1 MKWKRFILLIIVLL
15 FTSACGNG
23 NGNLPAETNAPALP
37 AGAPT
42 PEPAPDD
49 RYVRWV
55 ATEDRT
61 YPLACADVDYGWG
74 KLCLLG
80 EQDQKPVLLYGGTDP
95 QAIPL
100 DRNYTLA
107 AVGPDVVWLG
117 SEKELLRLDGQ
128 GNQTLSLTLSDKVED
143 MTCDEAGNLWA
154 AHKNAL
160 TLVRADGSA
169 ETVSLPQGFTAGT
182 LCRLG
187 TGGIGV
193 FASRTKGDAASV
205 YRLSAEEPEP
215 KPLEGAVS
223 WGLIYPGDGF
233 AEYYYYIEPGLEY
246 HLSGGKQLFRF
257 SGGKSTAV
265 FDLAGLDRDGLLQG
279 IYPDGSDFLVLYSA
293 GDTAGLLRLTRTEEE
308 KQIITMARLENNHI
322 NSELIDRFNAEHP
335 EYYLVSRLY
344 GDEDELHL
352 DILAG
357 ERPDLLSGMCVSTE
371 VYAAKGLLADL
382 YPYLKREPELLAD
395 LVPSVLKSLETYGGK
410 LTQLCPDYVL
420 YTCAAP
426 KRYVGD
432 ADRWTLADLQRICA
446 DNPDLS
452 LWGPERGMKLL
463 DVMLCGILEHFADLE
478 NQELRFDTP
487 EFIAYLDFL
496 SDMDQRAQSFSGS
509 FDYGDGE
516 ILFCVENFTSVA
528 GESPSAAVSGY
539 VQALAQLDMDA
550 LKFVGFPAEGGT
562 GCRINATSL
571 FSVMAGTGNEEA
583 AWTFLRWTLEK
594 SVQEAMTTYI
604 PIRKSVLEAQLK
616 QAGEG
621 TPETTV
627 TRYRDPVGAANG
639 TNTETYTVTVP
650 AVPGLSEA
658 ELNLF
663 RDLLDRAE
671 GLYQD
676 ARTHPCYEL
685 IYRECAD
692 FFIGKKTSAETAASI
707 QAKMAIYLAERG

>member
-1 MKWKRFILLIIVLL
+1 MKRICLLLLVFVFL
-15 FTSACGNG
+15 FTAACGDGGENT
-23 NGNLPAETNAPALP
+23 PAGTNAPA
-37 AGAPT
+37 APT
-42 PEPAPDD
+42 PEPVSDT
-49 RYVRWV
+49 RYVRWTV
-55 ATEDRT
+55 TEART
-61 YPLACADVDYGWG
+61 YPLVCADAEYGWG

-80 EQDQKPVLLYGGTDP
+80 EQEEKPVLLYGGTEP
-95 QAIPL
+95 RTIAL
-100 DRNYTLA
+100 DRSYALVA
-107 AVGPDVVWLG
+107 AGPEAVWLG
-117 SEKELLRLDGQ
+117 VETALVCLDDQ
-128 GNQTLSLTLSDKVED
+128 GNQTLSLTLSEKTED
-143 MTCDEAGNLWA
+143 MTCDGDGNLWA
-154 AHKNAL
+154 AHKSTL
-160 TLVRADGSA
+160 TLVRIDGST

-187 TGGIGV
+187 SGGIGV
-193 FASRTKGDAASV
+193 FASKTKGDVSPV
-205 YRLSAEEPEP
+205 LRLTAEDREP
-215 KPLEGAVS
+215 KPLEGAEAWPMV
-223 WGLIYPGDGF
+223 GPGEGTADF
-233 AEYYYYIEPGLEY
+233 YYYMEWGKDHP
-246 HLSGGKQLFRF
+246 LSGGKQIFRF
-257 SGGKSTAV
+257 ADGRSTPAL
-265 FDLAGLDRDGLLQG
+265 DLAGLGHEGQLRG
-279 IYPDGSDFLVLYSA
+279 ICPDGADFIVLYTTEDSA
-293 GDTAGLLRLTRTEEE
+293 GFLRLKRTEAE
-308 KQIITMARLENNHI
+308 KQILTMARLENNHI
-322 NSELIDRFNAEHP
+322 NSDLIDRFNAEHP

-382 YPYLKREPELLAD
+382 YPYLEREPELLAD

-432 ADRWTLADLQRICA
+432 ADRWTLADLERICTE
-446 DNPDLS
+446 NPELT

-463 DVMLCGILEHFADLE
+463 DVMLCAILEHFADLE
-478 NQELRFDTP
+478 SQELHFDSP

-496 SDMDQRAQSFSGS
+496 LEMDQRAQSFSGS
-509 FDYGDGE
+509 FDYADGD

-583 AWTFLRWTLEK
+583 AWTFLRWTLEE
-594 SVQEAMTTYI
+594 SVQETMTTYI

-627 TRYRDPVGAANG
+627 TRYKDPVGAANG

-692 FFIGKKTSAETAASI
+692 YFSGKKTSAETAASI